1 MQISQSI
8 AILLVAQYFQLN
20 EGFTPTPHRTQSPS
34 AVSRHSSALAMSSK
48 DNHRARVVKNLEE
61 MMDRDWRVFRAR
73 LVAQEAH
80 EAEQQ
85 TDQSQND
92 HKSKSSPHDE
102 KKAKQEKL
110 GNIFAAI
117 FNHSK
122 NIDSSIF
129 NGDSVGGATSDSM
142 IPDTCQDPFISRAE
156 IPVLLQSKVEVDKH
170 RWAHSLPHIEPGCV
184 LVANEKLGGVFH
196 QTVVLVIEHNDVTG
210 STGIVINRPLS
221 GSLNKVASETDSN
234 VDLSLK
240 LAFNSSPVTY
250 GGPVM
255 QEEYSILHGYGEVE
269 GATKIAPGI
278 FVGGSEE
285 LMTEVRKHH
294 MKPDQALFVKGHAA
308 WVPNQLTREV
318 AKGVWYPASVS
329 SDFIL
334 RYAGAPV
341 TEGDNTVDLWADI
354 LTCIGG
360 KYQAIAKNHSKKG
373 DRRIMP

>member
-1 MQISQSI
+1 
-8 AILLVAQYFQLN
+8 
-20 EGFTPTPHRTQSPS
+20 
-34 AVSRHSSALAMSSK
+34 
-48 DNHRARVVKNLEE
+48 
-61 MMDRDWRVFRAR
+61 MDRDWRVFRAR

-85 TDQSQND
+85 TDQSQNN
-92 HKSKSSPHDE
+92 HKPKSSPHDE

-210 STGIVINRPLS
+210 STGIVINR
-221 GSLNKVASETDSN
+221 
-234 VDLSLK
+234 
-240 LAFNSSPVTY
+240 
-250 GGPVM
+250 
-255 QEEYSILHGYGEVE
+255 
-269 GATKIAPGI
+269 
-278 FVGGSEE
+278 
-285 LMTEVRKHH
+285 
-294 MKPDQALFVKGHAA
+294 
-308 WVPNQLTREV
+308 
-318 AKGVWYPASVS
+318 
-329 SDFIL
+329 
-334 RYAGAPV
+334 
-341 TEGDNTVDLWADI
+341 
-354 LTCIGG
+354 
-360 KYQAIAKNHSKKG
+360 
-373 DRRIMP
+373 